1 MRASPT
7 RHRVAL
13 GLALAGVA
21 LSAFTLVIH
30 ERIAGGGYTSFCDV
44 NDSISCDAVLGS
56 RFGEMLGIPVPAVS
70 LLVFAAGALFALP
83 GAISGTSGGLADLA
97 LLGLAAGSLG
107 TAIVLA
113 VIAIFVLRHLCPLCL
128 SMDVVIVAWVVTVV
142 PLLGRFER
150 PSPTVA
156 RALTAGALFVAIAG
170 NYLVFRRTP
179 PPMPRSAT
187 EIQAQDPKFYAF
199 YTSLP
204 TQPTA
209 EVEGGARHV
218 KGKADA
224 PVTIVEFS
232 DFECPACGA
241 AFPDLRELAH
251 ARPEVRF
258 VFRHFPLDSSCN
270 GAVPHALHPDACL
283 AAFAAECAGQQDRF
297 WEYHDLLFT
306 NQRALD
312 RDSLFRYARQLELS
326 IPTFRTC
333 LDDPATRARIAEDVD
348 AGVKAGIMSTPTL
361 FINGRMVQGALD
373 RTYYD
378 YALIIEK
385 RDHDAHAVRGG

>member
-21 LSAFTLVIH
+21 LSALTLVIH

-44 NDSISCDAVLGS
+44 NASISCDAVLGS
-56 RFGEMLGIPVPAVS
+56 RFGEMLGVPVPAVS
-70 LLVFAAGALFALP
+70 LLVFVAAALFTLP
-83 GAISGTSGGLADLA
+83 GAISGASGGIADLVVLA
-97 LLGLAAGSLG
+97 LAAGSLG
-107 TAIVLA
+107 TALVLFT
-113 VIAIFVLRHLCPLCL
+113 IAIFVLHHFCPLCL
-128 SMDVVIVAWVVTVV
+128 SMDALIVAWVVTVV
-142 PLLGRFER
+142 PLLGRFSR
-150 PSPTVA
+150 PSPQVA
-156 RALTAGALFVAIAG
+156 RALTAGALLVAIAG
-170 NYLVFRRTP
+170 NYVVFRRTP
-179 PPMPRSAT
+179 PPMPSTVA
-187 EIQAQDPKFYAF
+187 EIKERDPKFYEF
-199 YTSLP
+199 YTTLP
-204 TQPTA
+204 MQSPGD
-209 EVEGGARHV
+209 VEGGARHS

-241 AFPDLRELAH
+241 AFPDLRNLVH
-251 ARPEVRF
+251 SRPDIRF

-270 GAVPHALHPDACL
+270 SAVPRALHPDACL

-306 NQRALD
+306 NQHTLD
-312 RDSLFRYARQLELS
+312 RESLFRYARQLELS
-326 IPTFRTC
+326 IPTFRAC

-361 FINGRMVQGALD
+361 FINGRMLQGALD

-378 YALIIEK
+378 YALMIEK
-385 RDHDAHAVRGG
+385 HDRDARAARGG

>member
-13 GLALAGVA
+13 GLALSGVA

-44 NDSISCDAVLGS
+44 NESISCDAVLGS
-56 RFGEMLGIPVPAVS
+56 RFGEMLGVPVPAVA
-70 LLVFAAGALFALP
+70 LLVFAAGALFTLP
-83 GAISGTSGGLADLA
+83 GAISGTSGGLADLVV
-97 LLGLAAGSLG
+97 LGLAAGSLG
-107 TAIVLA
+107 TAIVLFAIA
-113 VIAIFVLRHLCPLCL
+113 VFVLHHFCPLCL
-128 SMDVVIVAWVVTVV
+128 SMDAVILAWVATVV

-150 PSPTVA
+150 PGPQVA
-156 RALTAGALFVAIAG
+156 RALTAGALLVAIAG
-170 NYLVFRRTP
+170 NYVVFRRTP
-179 PPMPRSAT
+179 PPMPRNVA
-187 EIQAQDPKFYAF
+187 EIKERDPKFYEF

-204 TQPTA
+204 RQSPA

-232 DFECPACGA
+232 DFQCPACGA
-241 AFPDLRELAH
+241 AFPDLRALAH
-251 ARPEVRF
+251 ARPDVRF

-270 GAVPHALHPDACL
+270 RAVPRALHPDACL

-306 NQRALD
+306 NQHTLD
-312 RDSLFRYARQLELS
+312 RESLFRYARQLELS
-326 IPTFRTC
+326 IPTFRAC
-333 LDDPATRARIAEDVD
+333 LDDPATRARITEDVE
-348 AGVKAGIMSTPTL
+348 AGVKVGIMSTPTL
-361 FINGRMVQGALD
+361 FLNGRMLQGALD
-373 RTYYD
+373 RAYYD
-378 YALIIEK
+378 YALMIEK
-385 RDHDAHAVRGG
+385 RDHDARAARGG